1 MSAAS
6 EPAGSTDTVIQPP
19 LSDWLRYLSEPM
31 QNSPETLPGRL
42 RADAR
47 RSLLKTARRYTSQFE
62 ALPVSRIIENLLDGD
77 PDQQQILMTGHQPVV
92 FHSGLAFKYRVAE
105 QMAAEAGAI
114 GIAVVIDT
122 DEGDAGRFGYPAI
135 DERIGDSHEIPHLMA
150 GTGRLSSPDEPGL
163 FGNQW
168 LSDAAEI
175 ARVNQVVG
183 ECLNTVG
190 CVESKPQFDTAMA
203 GYRRLAEFGR
213 VRMGDANIAVRRAA
227 GIGRRFL
234 EIPLSLLC
242 REPAVTALMS
252 DVIHRGREY
261 AEIHNSVLERFRASE
276 GIRNAA
282 NPFPNLTIEGNLVE
296 LPFWLVDWTAAGRRF
311 PLQALITE
319 TQTELLTAGRSLGLI
334 ERSASVETLLKEL
347 GGQQQLIPRGAMI
360 TAIMRSLFA
369 DVFVHGTGGGKYDRF
384 TDQLLTA
391 WWGVEPTAITVAS
404 TSRRLFAESRAAVKR
419 LTSIEQQ
426 LRDLMYN
433 PQRSLGQ
440 SVFSAELEEKLRS
453 LLAQKDV
460 LTSEMRM
467 ARETGGSAKDTGI
480 RMQRL
485 TEEIRGLVQ
494 AEFSGP
500 LAELRSLSEDHRSV
514 LESRTWPWFFFEWK

>member
-1 MSAAS
+1 MNAAS
-6 EPAGSTDTVIQPP
+6 EHTGSTDTIIQPP
-19 LSDWLRYLSEPM
+19 LPEWLRFLSAPM
-31 QNSPETLPGRL
+31 QISPATLPGRL
-42 RADAR
+42 RTDAR
-47 RSLLKTARRYTSQFE
+47 RSLLKAARLSTSRLG
-62 ALPVSRIIENLLDGD
+62 ALPVSRIVEDLLDGD
-77 PDQQQILMTGHQPVV
+77 PDQQKILMTGHQPVV
-92 FHSGLAFKYRVAE
+92 FHSGLAFKYQVAE
-105 QMAAEAGAI
+105 QVAAEARAI

-135 DERIGDSHEIPHLMA
+135 DERSGDQHEIPHLIA
-150 GTGRLSSPDEPGL
+150 ATGRLSSPDDPGL

-168 LSDAAEI
+168 LSDADHI
-175 ARVNQVVG
+175 ARLHQVVD
-183 ECLNTVG
+183 ESLNAVG
-190 CVESKPQFDTAMA
+190 CRESKPSLDRAMT
-203 GYRRLAEFGR
+203 GYRELSESGR
-213 VRMGDANIAVRRAA
+213 VRMGDANIAIRRAA

-242 REPAVTALMS
+242 RESAVTLLVT
-252 DVIHRGREY
+252 DVINRGHEY
-261 AEIHNSVLERFRASE
+261 AEVHNAVLDQFRDTE
-276 GIRNAA
+276 GIRNTA
-282 NPFPNLTIEGNLVE
+282 NPFPNLVIEGDLFE
-296 LPFWLVDWTAAGRRF
+296 LPFWLVDWTSAGRRL
-311 PLQALITE
+311 PLQARMTDQRI
-319 TQTELLTAGRSLGLI
+319 ELLTAGQVQAACERPVSPEALLKSLG
-334 ERSASVETLLKEL
+334 EQK
-347 GGQQQLIPRGAMI
+347 QLIPRGAMI

-384 TDQLLTA
+384 TDQLLKA

-404 TSRRLFAESRAAVKR
+404 TSRRLFGEARAAVKR

-440 SVFSAELEEKLRS
+440 SMFSAELEEKLRS

-460 LTSEMRM
+460 LTAEMRM
-467 ARETGGSAKDTGI
+467 ARETGGSAKDAGI